1 MSKRKEQPPA
11 NYGNCLKK
19 LRLKY
24 GVSEVVWLLLQFTT
38 LSYKEI
44 SNQLDIFIVHWLID
58 GKSFPSFQG
67 FLKVAS

>member
-24 GVSEVVWLLLQFTT
+24 WVSEVVWLLLQFTT

-44 SNQLDIFIVHWLID
+44 SNQLDIFIVHWWID

-67 FLKVAS
+67 FQKVAS

>member
-24 GVSEVVWLLLQFTT
+24 GVSEVAWLLLQFTT

-44 SNQLDIFIVHWLID
+44 SNQLDIFIVH
-58 GKSFPSFQG
+58 
-67 FLKVAS
+67 

>member
-1 MSKRKEQPPA
+1 MKRTTTSQLWE
-11 NYGNCLKK
+11 LFKK
-19 LRLKY
+19 TEIKIWSFQS
-24 GVSEVVWLLLQFTT
+24 GVVIAVQFTT

-44 SNQLDIFIVHWLID
+44 SNQPGIFKVHWLID

>member
-1 MSKRKEQPPA
+1 MKRTTTSQLWE
-11 NYGNCLKK
+11 LFKK
-19 LRLKY
+19 PEIKIWSFQS
-24 GVSEVVWLLLQFTT
+24 GVVIAVQFTT

-44 SNQLDIFIVHWLID
+44 SNQPGIFKVHWLID